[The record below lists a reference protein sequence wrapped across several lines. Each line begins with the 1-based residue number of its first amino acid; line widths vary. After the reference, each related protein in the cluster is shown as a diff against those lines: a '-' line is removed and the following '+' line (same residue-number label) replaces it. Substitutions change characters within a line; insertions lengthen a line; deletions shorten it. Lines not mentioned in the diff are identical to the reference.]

1 MLRRLFSP
9 KAEVFELD
17 PKFFPES
24 TQNIFPLE
32 MILRLGVLP
41 LGYKGK
47 KLNVGF
53 LDPESKSDLA
63 AVKKHLS
70 DAPFQRY
77 EIRVEQLLKLL
88 ESRFQVSESELR
100 QTEKGEVH
108 PKIQKHLV

>member
-17 PKFFPES
+17 PKYFPES
-24 TQNIFPLE
+24 TQNVFPLE
-32 MILRLGVLP
+32 MVLRHGVLP

-53 LDPESKSDLA
+53 LDPESKSDLE

-70 DAPFQRY
+70 DASFQRY
-77 EIRVEQLLKLL
+77 EIRVDEMLKLL
-88 ESRFQVSESELR
+88 EARFQVLGSEL
-100 QTEKGEVH
+100 QQHSLH
-108 PKIQKHLV
+108 PIIQKHLS